1 MKRSGDRSKEIVE
14 QKISSAERQ
23 LEQDVNDQI
32 EQIKS
37 IRKELIESIEKKY
50 RAIKTET
57 MAILGSQFE
66 NEIQESR
73 E

>member
-37 IRKELIESIEKKY
+37 IRKELIEIIEKKY